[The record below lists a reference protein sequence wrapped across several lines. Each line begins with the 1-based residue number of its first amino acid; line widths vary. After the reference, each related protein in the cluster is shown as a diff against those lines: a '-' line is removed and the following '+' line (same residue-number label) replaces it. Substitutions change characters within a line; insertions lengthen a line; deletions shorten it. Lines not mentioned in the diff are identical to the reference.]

1 MIAYNKTWLANL
13 RLQMQVKKQLNK
25 GCITDAEFK
34 AIQEKYPVEFYTPN
48 LFVRIG
54 LIILTCIIVLF
65 GSGLLT
71 LMTGFDAVDK
81 AGWFFF
87 LGALTYIGLELIVHV
102 KHHYRSGVDD
112 ALLFISGCMF
122 AIGFGMMLF
131 HDNVALP
138 LSFFIFIISLV
149 FTLRFTDMLMA
160 AVACGAFFAF
170 IFFGW
175 MRIVPSGLNTV
186 SFIMMLVA
194 VGIYLTA
201 VVSSKKA
208 SSINYENC
216 LVVVQVISLIALYT
230 AGNYY
235 VVQTLGGEFNSSVNI
250 IVPKPLPF
258 GGFFWAWT
266 ILLPFI
272 YLGLGIRKK
281 AATLL
286 RIGLILIAAAAIT
299 FRTYYHIL
307 PVDITLTIVGAAVL
321 GIAYIIMQYLKSPKH
336 GFTYAEQ
343 DDSNMMDN
351 LKVESLIVAETFAK
365 VPAAPANDGIKF
377 GGGDFGGGGSSDSF

>member
-13 RLQMQVKKQLNK
+13 RLQAQLKKQLNK

-34 AIQEKYPVEFYTPN
+34 SIQEKYPVEFYTPN

-54 LIILTCIIVLF
+54 LVILTCVIVLF

-71 LMTGFDAVDK
+71 LMTGFNAVDK
-81 AGWFFF
+81 AGWYFF
-87 LGALTYIGLELIVHV
+87 LGALTYIGLELMVHL

-122 AIGFGMMLF
+122 AVGFTMMLF
-131 HDNVALP
+131 HNEVALP
-138 LSFFIFIISLV
+138 LSFFIFIISLI

-160 AVACGAFFAF
+160 AVTCGAFFAF

-175 MRIVPSGLNTV
+175 MKIVPSGLNTV
-186 SFIMMLVA
+186 SFIMMLVS
-194 VGIYLTA
+194 VGVYLAA
-201 VVSSKKA
+201 VVNSKKA
-208 SSINYENC
+208 SFMNYENC
-216 LVVVQVISLIALYT
+216 LVVAQVISLTALYA

-235 VVQTLGGEFNSSVNI
+235 IVQTLGGEFNVSSTAI
-250 IVPKPLPF
+250 PKALPF

-281 AATLL
+281 DAILL
-286 RIGLILIAAAAIT
+286 RIGLVLIAAAAIT

-307 PVDITLTIVGAAVL
+307 PVDIALTIVGAAVL
-321 GIAYIIMQYLKSPKH
+321 GIAYSIMQYLKVPKH

-365 VPAAPANDGIKF
+365 APVAPANDGVKF

>member
-13 RLQMQVKKQLNK
+13 RLQTQLKKQLNK
-25 GCITDAEFK
+25 GCITDAEFG

-54 LIILTCIIVLF
+54 LIILTCVIVLF

-81 AGWFFF
+81 AGWYFF
-87 LGALTYIGLELIVHV
+87 LGALTYIGLELIVYV
-102 KHHYRSGVDD
+102 KHHYRSGVDN

-122 AIGFGMMLF
+122 SVGFTMMLF
-131 HDNVALP
+131 HNEVALP
-138 LSFFIFIISLV
+138 LSLFIFIISLV
-149 FTLRFTDMLMA
+149 LTLRFTDILMA
-160 AVACGAFFAF
+160 AISCGAFFAF

-175 MRIVPSGLNTV
+175 MKIVPSGLNTEAFV
-186 SFIMMLVA
+186 MMLVS
-194 VGIYLTA
+194 VGVYLAA
-201 VVSSKKA
+201 VVSSKK
-208 SSINYENC
+208 SSTINYENC
-216 LVVVQVISLIALYT
+216 LVIVQVISLITLYA

-235 VVQTLGGEFNSSVNI
+235 VVQTLGSEFNSSNI
-250 IVPKPLPF
+250 TAPKALPF
-258 GGFFWAWT
+258 GGFFWALT

-281 AATLL
+281 NATLL

-299 FRTYYHIL
+299 FHAYYHIL
-307 PVDITLTIVGAAVL
+307 PLDIMLTIVGATVL
-321 GIAYIIMQYLKSPKH
+321 GISYAIMKYLKNPKH

-365 VPAAPANDGIKF
+365 APAAPANDGAKF

>member
-13 RLQMQVKKQLNK
+13 RVQMQVKKQLNK
-25 GCITDAEFK
+25 GCITDAEFS

-65 GSGLLT
+65 GGGLLT

-81 AGWFFF
+81 PGWYFF
-87 LGALTYIGLELIVHV
+87 LGVLTYIGLELMVHV

-122 AIGFGMMLF
+122 AVGFIMMLF
-131 HDNVALP
+131 HNEVALP
-138 LSFFIFIISLV
+138 LSFFIFVISLV

-160 AVACGAFFAF
+160 AVSCGAFFVF

-186 SFIMMLVA
+186 SFIMMLVS
-194 VGIYLTA
+194 VGIYMLA

-208 SSINYENC
+208 SSVNYENC
-216 LVVVQVISLIALYT
+216 LVVVQVISLITLYA

-235 VVQTLGGEFNSSVNI
+235 IVQTLGAEFNSSNI
-250 IVPKPLPF
+250 IVPKALPF

-281 AATLL
+281 DAILL
-286 RIGLILIAAAAIT
+286 RIGLVLIAAAAIT
-299 FRTYYHIL
+299 FRNYYHIL
-307 PVDITLTIVGAAVL
+307 PVDITLTIVGAVVL
-321 GIAYIIMQYLKSPKH
+321 GIAYSIMQYLKTPKH

-343 DDSNMMDN
+343 DDANLMDN

-365 VPAAPANDGIKF
+365 APAAPVNDGVKF

>member
-13 RLQMQVKKQLNK
+13 RLQTQLKKQLNK
-25 GCITDAEFK
+25 SCITDAEFK
-34 AIQEKYPVEFYTPN
+34 SIQEKYPVEFYTPN

-71 LMTGFDAVDK
+71 LMTGFNAIDRP
-81 AGWFFF
+81 GWYFF
-87 LGALTYIGLELIVHV
+87 LGAITYIGLELMVHV

-112 ALLFISGCMF
+112 ALLLISGCMF
-122 AIGFGMMLF
+122 AVGFGMMLF

-138 LSFFIFIISLV
+138 LSFFIFLISLIL
-149 FTLRFTDMLMA
+149 TLRFTDMLMA
-160 AVACGAFFAF
+160 AVSCGAFFAF

-175 MRIVPSGLNTV
+175 MRIIPSGLNTV
-186 SFIMMLVA
+186 SFIMMLVS
-194 VGIYLTA
+194 VGVYLAA
-201 VVSSKKA
+201 VVNSKKA
-208 SSINYENC
+208 SFINYENC
-216 LVVVQVISLIALYT
+216 LVVVQVISLITLYA

-235 VVQTLGGEFNSSVNI
+235 IVQSLGGEFNSSDI
-250 IVPKPLPF
+250 TAPKALPF
-258 GGFFWAWT
+258 GGFFWACT

-281 AATLL
+281 DAILL
-286 RIGLILIAAAAIT
+286 RIGLVLIAAAAIT

-307 PVDITLTIVGAAVL
+307 PVDIALTVVGAAVL
-321 GIAYIIMQYLKSPKH
+321 GIAYSIMQYLKVPKH

-343 DDSNMMDN
+343 DESNMMDN

-365 VPAAPANDGIKF
+365 APAAPVNDGVKF

>member
-1 MIAYNKTWLANL
+1 M
-13 RLQMQVKKQLNK
+13 
-25 GCITDAEFK
+25 
-34 AIQEKYPVEFYTPN
+34 
-48 LFVRIG
+48 
-54 LIILTCIIVLF
+54 
-65 GSGLLT
+65 
-71 LMTGFDAVDK
+71 
-81 AGWFFF
+81 
-87 LGALTYIGLELIVHV
+87 VHV
-102 KHHYRSGVDD
+102 KYHYRSGVDD
-112 ALLFISGCMF
+112 PLLFISGNLF
-122 AIGFGMMLF
+122 AVGFGMMLF

-138 LSFFIFIISLV
+138 LSFFIFIISLLL
-149 FTLRFTDMLMA
+149 TLRFTDMLTA
-160 AVACGAFFAF
+160 AVSCGASFVF

-175 MRIVPSGLNTV
+175 MKIVPSGLNTV
-186 SFIMMLVA
+186 SFVMMLVS
-194 VGIYLTA
+194 VGVYLAA

-216 LVVVQVISLIALYT
+216 LVIVQLVSLITLYA

-235 VVQTLGGEFNSSVNI
+235 VVQTLGGEFNTSNVA
-250 IVPKPLPF
+250 VPKALPF

-281 AATLL
+281 DAIKL

-307 PVDITLTIVGAAVL
+307 PAWILYLSIVGAVVL
-321 GIAYIIMQYLKSPKH
+321 SIAYTIMQYLKNPKH
-336 GFTYAEQ
+336 GFTYAEP

-365 VPAAPANDGIKF
+365 APAAPPNDGVKF

>member
-25 GCITDAEFK
+25 GCITDAEFS

-48 LFVRIG
+48 LFVRVG

-71 LMTGFDAVDK
+71 LMTGFDAIDK
-81 AGWFFF
+81 AGWYFF
-87 LGALTYIGLELIVHV
+87 LGVLTYIGLELVVHV

-122 AIGFGMMLF
+122 SVGFTMMLF
-131 HDNVALP
+131 HNAVALP
-138 LSFFIFIISLV
+138 LSFFIFVISLV

-160 AVACGAFFAF
+160 AISCGAFFAF

-186 SFIMMLVA
+186 SFVMMLVS
-194 VGIYLTA
+194 VGVYLAA
-201 VVSSKKA
+201 VVGSKKA
-208 SSINYENC
+208 SSVNYENC
-216 LVVVQVISLIALYT
+216 LIVVQVISLITFYA

-235 VVQTLGGEFNSSVNI
+235 IVQTLGGEFNSTNI
-250 IVPKPLPF
+250 SIPKALPF

-281 AATLL
+281 DAILL
-286 RIGLILIAAAAIT
+286 RIGLMLIATAAIT

-307 PVDITLTIVGAAVL
+307 PVDVMLTIVGAVVL
-321 GIAYIIMQYLKSPKH
+321 GIAYTIMKYLKTPKH

-365 VPAAPANDGIKF
+365 APAAPANDGAKF

>member
-1 MIAYNKTWLANL
+1 
-13 RLQMQVKKQLNK
+13 
-25 GCITDAEFK
+25 
-34 AIQEKYPVEFYTPN
+34 
-48 LFVRIG
+48 LFVRVG

-71 LMTGFDAVDK
+71 LMTGFDAIDK
-81 AGWFFF
+81 AGWYFF
-87 LGALTYIGLELIVHV
+87 LGVLTYIGLELVVHV

-122 AIGFGMMLF
+122 SVGFTMMLF
-131 HDNVALP
+131 HNAVALP
-138 LSFFIFIISLV
+138 LSFFIFVISLV

-160 AVACGAFFAF
+160 AISCGAFFAF

-186 SFIMMLVA
+186 SFVMMLVS
-194 VGIYLTA
+194 VGVYLAA
-201 VVSSKKA
+201 VVGSKKA
-208 SSINYENC
+208 SSVNYENC
-216 LVVVQVISLIALYT
+216 LIVVQVISLITFYA

-235 VVQTLGGEFNSSVNI
+235 IVQTLGGEFNSTNI
-250 IVPKPLPF
+250 SIPKALPF

-281 AATLL
+281 DAILL
-286 RIGLILIAAAAIT
+286 RIGLMLIATAAIT

-307 PVDITLTIVGAAVL
+307 PVDVMLTIVGAVVL
-321 GIAYIIMQYLKSPKH
+321 GIAYTIMKYLKTPKH

-365 VPAAPANDGIKF
+365 APAAPANDGAKF

>member
-25 GCITDAEFK
+25 GYITETEFG

-48 LFVRIG
+48 LFVRVG

-81 AGWFFF
+81 AGWYFF
-87 LGALTYIGLELIVHV
+87 LGALTYIGLELMVHV

-122 AIGFGMMLF
+122 AVGFGMMLF

-138 LSFFIFIISLV
+138 LSFFIFVISLI
-149 FTLRFTDMLMA
+149 FTLRFTDRLMA
-160 AVACGAFFAF
+160 AVSCGAFFVF

-175 MRIVPSGLNTV
+175 IRIVPSGLNTV
-186 SFIMMLVA
+186 SFIMMLVS
-194 VGIYLTA
+194 VGVYLAA
-201 VVSSKKA
+201 VVSSRKT

-216 LVVVQVISLIALYT
+216 LVVAQAISLVTLYA

-235 VVQTLGGEFNSSVNI
+235 IVQALGGEFNSSNTVT
-250 IVPKPLPF
+250 PKALPF

-281 AATLL
+281 DAILL

-307 PVDITLTIVGAAVL
+307 PVDIALVVVGAAVL
-321 GIAYIIMQYLKSPKH
+321 GIAYTIMQYLKTPKH

-343 DDSNMMDN
+343 DGANMMDN

-365 VPAAPANDGIKF
+365 APAAPVNDGVKF
-377 GGGDFGGGGSSDSF
+377 GGGDFGGGGSSDNF

>member
-13 RLQMQVKKQLNK
+13 RLQMQLKKQLNK
-25 GCITDAEFK
+25 GCITDVEFN

-81 AGWFFF
+81 PGWYFF
-87 LGALTYIGLELIVHV
+87 LGVLTYAGLELIIHV

-112 ALLFISGCMF
+112 ALLFISGCML
-122 AIGFGMMLF
+122 AVGFTMMLL
-131 HDNVALP
+131 HNEVALI
-138 LSFFIFIISLV
+138 LSFIIFIISLI

-160 AVACGAFFAF
+160 AISCGAFFVF

-175 MRIVPSGLNTV
+175 IRIVPSGLNSV
-186 SFIMMLVA
+186 SFIIMLVSA
-194 VGIYLTA
+194 GVYLVA

-208 SSINYENC
+208 SSINHENC
-216 LVVVQVISLIALYT
+216 LVVFQVISLITFYA

-235 VVQTLGGEFNSSVNI
+235 IVQTLSTEFNGSDI
-250 IVPKPLPF
+250 IAPKALPF

-266 ILLPFI
+266 TLLPFI
-272 YLGLGIRKK
+272 YLGLGVRKK
-281 AATLL
+281 DAILL
-286 RIGLILIAAAAIT
+286 RIGLVLIAAAAIT

-307 PVDITLTIVGAAVL
+307 PLDIALTIVGAAVL
-321 GIAYIIMQYLKSPKH
+321 GIAYTIMKSLKTPKH

-365 VPAAPANDGIKF
+365 APAAPANNGGKF
-377 GGGDFGGGGSSDSF
+377 GGGDFGGGGSSESF